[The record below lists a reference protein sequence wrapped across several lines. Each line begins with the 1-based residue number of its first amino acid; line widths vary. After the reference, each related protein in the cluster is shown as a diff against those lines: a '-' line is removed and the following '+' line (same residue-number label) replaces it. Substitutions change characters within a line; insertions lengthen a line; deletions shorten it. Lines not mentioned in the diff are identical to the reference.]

1 MRKHFLGILFLLIC
15 CTNYLAAQVDT
26 AFWFA
31 VPSLSEH
38 CYLADYHLMFSSYNE
53 DANVRISMPATPSFT
68 PKTFSIAKH
77 SFYDYVLAADYTSAE
92 STFSVPYHVIS
103 QRGLL
108 IESDAPISCYFQI
121 TMQNGEAYTLK
132 GDKALGT
139 DFVLLMQNGHTNG
152 LASTSTLYTNAYSS
166 LQIVATEDNT
176 AVTINPTANSGNSC
190 NTSVINITLNKGE
203 TYALRACSKAGASHI
218 AGTVIHSNKPIAVNS
233 TDDTVRPTGGKADL
247 AGDQLVP
254 IDYWDT
260 EYIAVSRRNSFEGL
274 YIFSRASTNVTLG
287 DGTIHSLNAGEVL
300 FVSLANKDVEWISS
314 TEPIGIYHLTG
325 INEVAGTILPGLHC
339 TGSQEI
345 FYKRQAFSVRML
357 LHIVIRTSNINSM
370 YLNDSQI
377 ASSNFHIVNG
387 TGGEWS
393 YANIEV
399 TDLVPLNSSAKIS
412 SSNGLFQL
420 GIMDFMRTLD
430 PDNNSVASCTY
441 GYFSNYGTAHEYAEY
456 DSFEDGTIYTW
467 HGHYY
472 PGTTTPMTFYTEGEY
487 TDHLTDING
496 CDSICVLHLSKMP
509 FPDNVI
515 DVPCTVDPPTNVWSI
530 RRSAISTQDLLD
542 DCSTTMVGDIDGDGQ
557 VEIIAPINGESMQY
571 EKIGIFDAQAN
582 VKRIINIPGTSIF
595 TNIAVAKVK
604 TGESQYT
611 TLFFFLA
618 YDKYIYAYTPT
629 GTQYWKSNLPF
640 SHNDGELVPIA
651 SLSLADFNHDGW
663 SEIYL
668 GSEIF
673 DAATGNKLCAYDGNR
688 GHADRSW
695 KASRQ
700 MYQSVAADVIGDSN
714 LELLIGNCACTVN
727 INSRTDATQNSIIQG
742 VVVPTSLM
750 KMEDNSSIPSTDG
763 FTLSAD
769 MDGDGKLDAIVMWID
784 KSNRVL
790 YVYIWNPRD
799 GTILGTRKIVNVS
812 EFGTPNIGDIDN
824 DGNLEL
830 NFIIGTQPG
839 ETTDTNDRIF
849 SLKYNKSTH
858 SLDVFWTLHHDDASG
873 ATGLTLFD
881 FNQDGTK
888 EIVYRDCENLRIIN
902 GSMKHHLTGA
912 PVAAPYDLATIP
924 CTSGTATEYP
934 VIADVDADGEA
945 EIVVV
950 GEWKLQVYKSNLEP
964 WAPARKVWNQ
974 YAYNI
979 TNVNEDLTIP
989 QYQYNNAHK
998 FTDASSVVRQPY
1010 NTFLSQVTTINTQ
1023 GVPFIAAA
1031 DVNVSTSTTTTYEN
1045 DSIKIDLSFCNQGDL
1060 QVNAPYCITA
1070 YKNAY
1075 RGSVLFVD
1083 TIKAILPIGDCLSH
1097 QVGFPISNVCSDK
1110 DINSIVIAVNDDGHG
1125 IAQHGNQQAECDT
1138 TNNRTSV
1145 SLPTDFRCDTT
1156 KYTPVICATELPY
1169 TFTPTGTIFQVG
1181 TTSGRTIIPETN
1193 KYGCDS
1199 IITIDLTVN
1208 PTLTGDTTATFC
1220 NGTPFIWHGTSYP
1233 TGGDYPYTYTSKV
1246 TGCDSIVTLHLT
1258 QLEPTD
1264 SIENV
1269 TLCAGGTHTWHG
1281 QTFTSSTTITETIPN
1296 AAGCD
1301 SVCTLNLT
1309 ILPALTGDTSATFC
1323 NGKSFTWHGTQY
1335 SIAGHYPYTYT
1346 SKVAPYCDSI
1356 VTLHLTQLEPTD
1368 SIEKVTLCYGESH
1381 VWHGQTF
1388 TTSTTITETIP
1399 NAAGCDSVCT
1409 LNLTILPALTGD
1421 TSATFCNGTPF
1432 IWHDTPYATGGDY
1445 QYTYTSKVA
1454 PYCDSIVTL
1463 HLTQLEPTDSI
1474 EVVTICYGGSHT
1486 WHGHT
1491 YTATTT
1497 TTETIDNAV
1506 GCDSVCTLKLTVLPA
1521 ITGDTNMTV
1530 CDTLLPVTWRGQSI
1544 TGAGEYY
1551 HTATASSGCDST
1563 ITLHVTVET
1572 CLTPALTCDTL
1583 EATFIVPDICADD
1596 DSMYID
1602 ITYTKGLPVSYNV
1615 TFGADAV
1622 AQGFQSSYTGNVRI
1636 TSSTTASISIPI
1648 PNDPTNRQVYPKPNV
1663 YSIDISILD
1672 TCDAYTTWRSQN
1684 FLIHYPSWL
1693 TLQRWNDVI
1702 SLYNERYNG
1711 GYVFSQ
1717 IRWFHEGTLLESRG
1731 DHDGYIYQR
1740 PTLVYGDAYW
1750 AELTR
1755 ADDGVTITTCPI
1767 YPVPMTDSTKM
1778 DDVTDPYIIVTPTVV
1793 TPSNPTVTVKTN
1805 ICGEYYVYYVDGHL
1819 LDKQNFCPKDNH
1831 TFTIDIDPC
1840 YVRTGLYILV
1850 FYGEEGTIKAVK
1862 LLVEP

>member
-1 MRKHFLGILFLLIC
+1 MRKIFLLVLSIFSFL
-15 CTNYLAAQVDT
+15 TTFAQVDT
-26 AFWFA
+26 EFWFA
-31 VPSLSEH
+31 VPSQSTHSQNAE
-38 CYLADYHLMFSSYNE
+38 YHLVMFSSGSA
-53 DANVRISMPATPSFT
+53 ANVTISMPANSSFSPIIT
-68 PKTFSIAKH
+68 TIAKNG
-77 SFYDYVLAADYTSAE
+77 SKDLIIAADYATAQSQFA
-92 STFSVPYHVIS
+92 VPYDVIS
-103 QRGLL
+103 SKA
-108 IESDAPISCYFQI
+108 ICVNSDTKIYCYFHI
-121 TMQNGEAYTLK
+121 THNNGEVYTLK
-132 GDKALGT
+132 GQKAKGT
-139 DFVLLMQNGHTNG
+139 DFRVLSQSSMVNGKRTQ
-152 LASTSTLYTNAYSS
+152 YTDPYHSVEI
-166 LQIVATEDNT
+166 LATEDNT
-176 AVTINPTANSGNSC
+176 HVTITPTKNIGTACVSTPIS
-190 NTSVINITLNKGE
+190 ITLNRGQ
-203 TYALRACSKAGASHI
+203 TYAIRACSQDAIDHLFGTRITADKAI
-218 AGTVIHSNKPIAVNS
+218 IVNS
-233 TDDTVRPTGGKADL
+233 TDDSVLATGGTGRDL
-247 AGDQLVP
+247 VADQLTP
-254 IDYWDT
+254 IDCWGT
-260 EYIAVSRRNSFEGL
+260 EYIAMGHQIAWENLSITALENNTTVSLSNGSSITLNQGETQ
-274 YIFSRASTNVTLG
+274 SVSMASQEVMY
-287 DGTIHSLNAGEVL
+287 IHSNKVVGVFQVTGFQQESGGTNLPCLECTGSRVVKYKRLAMSLMTYVQIVTRTENISHFLLNGSA
-300 FVSLANKDVEWISS
+300 IPSS
-314 TEPIGIYHLTG
+314 
-325 INEVAGTILPGLHC
+325 NFNNVAGTGGKYCYAI
-339 TGSQEI
+339 
-345 FYKRQAFSVRML
+345 
-357 LHIVIRTSNINSM
+357 IN
-370 YLNDSQI
+370 
-377 ASSNFHIVNG
+377 
-387 TGGEWS
+387 
-393 YANIEV
+393 V
-399 TDLVPLNSSAKIS
+399 TDIVPTSSLVSVECTS
-412 SSNGLFQL
+412 GLFQM
-420 GIMDFMRTLD
+420 GVLD
-430 PDNNSVASCTY
+430 VDAADITKPTSATSCTY
-441 GYFSNYGTAHEYAEY
+441 GYFSDYGTAHEYDEY
-456 DSFEDGTIYTW
+456 ALFDAGGIYTW
-467 HGHYY
+467 PNHYRTD
-472 PGTTTPMTFYTEGEY
+472 GITPQTFTDEGIY
-487 TDHLTDING
+487 KDTLTDNNG
-496 CDSICVLHLSKMP
+496 CDSICVLHLSKIP
-509 FPDNVI
+509 YPDNVD
-515 DVPCTVDPPTNVWSI
+515 DVTGCMVPPSTNVWSI
-530 RRSAISTQDLLD
+530 RQSAISNGVRVDYSAVPL
-542 DCSTTMVGDIDGDGQ
+542 SGDIDDDG
-557 VEIIAPINGESMQY
+557 EIDIVVPINESSNFISQL
-571 EKIGIFDAQAN
+571 GIFDVNAN
-582 VKRIINIPGTSIF
+582 LKSILDIASCTEF
-595 TNIAVAKVK
+595 TVPAIAKIQVSEGVF
-604 TGESQYT
+604 Q
-611 TLFFFLA
+611 TLIFIFAFDRYL
-618 YDKYIYAYTPT
+618 YAYSID
-629 GTQYWKSNLPF
+629 GLEVWKSNMPF
-640 SHNDGELVPIA
+640 SSHGTEAVTLP

-663 SEIYL
+663 TEIYV
-668 GSEIF
+668 GPEIF
-673 DAATGNKLCAYDGNR
+673 DAATGVRLCKYSGNKGNS
-688 GHADRSW
+688 DRLW
-695 KASRQ
+695 KTSRQ
-700 MYQSVAADVIGDSN
+700 SYQSVAADVIGDDR
-714 LELLIGNCACTVN
+714 LELILGNTACSVN
-727 INSRTDATQNSIIQG
+727 INSRTDESQNSITTANS
-742 VVVPTSLM
+742 VSAAKM
-750 KMEDNSSIPSTDG
+750 KMEDNSNIPSTDG
-763 FTLSAD
+763 HTLLAD
-769 MDGDGKLDAIVMWID
+769 MDGDGKLDVVVMHID
-784 KSNRVL
+784 KTSRVI
-790 YVYIWNPRD
+790 YVYVWNPRT
-799 GTILGTRKIVNVS
+799 GSMICTKKITNAA
-812 EFGTPNIGDIDN
+812 EFGAPNIGDIDN
-824 DGNLEL
+824 DGSLEL
-830 NFIIGTQPG
+830 NFIIGTYSG
-839 ETTDTNDRIF
+839 ETTDANDRIY
-849 SLKYNKSTH
+849 SLKYNKATQK
-858 SLDVFWTLHHDDASG
+858 LEVFWTLHHDDASG
-873 ATGLTLFD
+873 STGLSLFD
-881 FNQDGTK
+881 FNQDGTM
-888 EIVYRDCENLRIIN
+888 EIVYRDCEHLRIIN
-902 GSMKHHLTGA
+902 GSKIHHITGN

-924 CTSGTATEYP
+924 CTSGTAMEYP
-934 VIADVDADGEA
+934 IIADIDADGEA
-945 EIVVV
+945 EIVTV
-950 GEWKLQVYKSNLEP
+950 GNGSRLMVFKSNLAP
-964 WAPARKVWNQ
+964 WAPARSVWNQ
-974 YAYNI
+974 FAYNI
-979 TNVNEDLTIP
+979 TNINEDLTIP
-989 QYQYNNAHK
+989 TYLYNNAHI
-998 FTDASSVVRQPY
+998 FTDVSSTTRQPF
-1010 NTFLSQVTTINTQ
+1010 NNFLAQTTTINTQ

-1031 DVNVSTSTTTTYEN
+1031 DVNVSTTTTATYEN
-1045 DSIKIDLSFCNQGDL
+1045 DSVKIDISFCNQGDL
-1060 QVNAPYCITA
+1060 QVNAPYCITV

-1138 TNNRTSV
+1138 TNNSTSV
-1145 SLPTDFRCDTT
+1145 SLPTDFRSDTT

-1169 TFTPTGTIFQVG
+1169 TFSPTGTIFPVG
-1181 TTSGRTIIPETN
+1181 TTSGRTIISKTN

-1208 PTLTGDTTATFC
+1208 ATLTGDTTATFC
-1220 NGTPFIWHGTSYP
+1220 NGTSFIWHGTSYP

-1264 SIENV
+1264 SVEVV
-1269 TLCAGGTHTWHG
+1269 TICAGDSHTWHG
-1281 QTFTSSTTITETIPN
+1281 HIYTTNTTVTETIDN
-1296 AAGCD
+1296 AVGCD
-1301 SVCTLNLT
+1301 SVCTLKLT
-1309 ILPALTGDTSATFC
+1309 VLPQLTGDTSATFC
-1323 NGKSFTWHGTQY
+1323 NGTPFMWHGTPY
-1335 SIAGHYPYTYT
+1335 ATGGDYPYTYT

-1368 SIEKVTLCYGESH
+1368 SVENVTLCYGESH

-1572 CLTPALTCDTL
+1572 CLPPALTCDTL
-1583 EATFIVPDICADD
+1583 EATLIVPDICADD

-1622 AQGFQSSYTGNVRI
+1622 AQGFQSSYTGNVRV

-1663 YSIDISILD
+1663 YSIDISIMD

-1711 GYVFSQ
+1711 GYAFSQ